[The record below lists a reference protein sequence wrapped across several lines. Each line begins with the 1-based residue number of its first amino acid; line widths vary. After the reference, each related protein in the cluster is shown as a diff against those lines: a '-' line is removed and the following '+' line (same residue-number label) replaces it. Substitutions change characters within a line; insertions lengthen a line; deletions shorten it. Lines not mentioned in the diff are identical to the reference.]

1 MDDNTRILLLL
12 RQIVHYNAIIACT
25 VQPDGASFSVRHMG
39 CAICEDQIRCVV
51 WCGGEDMRTAV
62 VAMVA
67 IHVVRCF

>member
-1 MDDNTRILLLL
+1 
-12 RQIVHYNAIIACT
+12 
-25 VQPDGASFSVRHMG
+25 MG

-67 IHVVRCF
+67 IHVVRCFFFFLTKRAILSHFIKKA